1 MFSSKLR
8 GAVAL
13 PCASALVF
21 FVGPV
26 AAQTSTGEDV
36 FITANR
42 WSEAT
47 TAIHADVHV
56 LKRADIE
63 RSGADSLPDL
73 LSKLPGVQAISYGDN
88 AVYTRGAES
97 RMTALYI
104 DGVRIESHDGLRM
117 GGGAPWGAVPLDMI
131 ERVEV
136 VKGPMGALYGS
147 DAMGGVVQ
155 IFTKQ
160 AGQGVSKQVSV
171 GLGSQGTYQ
180 AAAGLSGAA
189 EEFSYSLRV
198 GEKQSD
204 GYNTRPDKVHTP
216 AKEGWTDR
224 FANVRLGW
232 RFHPDHSL
240 EWVTVVTDRDE
251 KLAAPY
257 SGVIDIR
264 QQSSLQASSL
274 KWQGQ
279 WSAGQTSQI
288 QWTQGRNAVKS
299 DAPNLY
305 DSPNDFRTVTE
316 GLLAQHRMDV
326 PVGQLTFMAERKTD
340 KFVAQPTSYDPL
352 VNGQR
357 TQSAGGLGYALI
369 HGEHSL
375 KLNVRSD
382 HYDGIG
388 SRNTY
393 AAGYAWNLAP
403 SWTLGVSR
411 STGFKAPTVEQ
422 TYGQYGSVSL
432 KPETNTSNEVSIER
446 RLEQSKWRATWFDTK
461 VENLISSSQSLNTC
475 SAGWFCYYNVGQ
487 ASMRGLTLSGQTQ
500 VSGVQLDA
508 SYDYLDA
515 MDEVRQK
522 QLSLRAKNQFKLAAS
537 QDIQGYRTGAQ
548 IQLVGR
554 KFDDADNSHVL
565 PGYGLLNLFV
575 QKRLAPEWTWLA
587 RLNNV
592 LDHHYQ
598 QFGCAPSQCVYAAPG
613 RTFFTSIAWSPR
625 N

>member
-1 MFSSKLR
+1 MLSTKLR
-8 GAVAL
+8 GAIAV
-13 PCASALVF
+13 PYASALAFLVA
-21 FVGPV
+21 PV
-26 AAQTSTGEDV
+26 AAQTQTGADV

-47 TAIHADVHV
+47 ESIRSDVHV
-56 LKRADIE
+56 LSRTDIE

-73 LSKLPGVQAISYGDN
+73 LSKLPGVQAISYGDST
-88 AVYTRGAES
+88 VYMRGTES

-117 GGGAPWGAVPLDMI
+117 GGGAPWGVVSLDMI
-131 ERVEV
+131 ERIEV
-136 VKGPMGALYGS
+136 VKGPMSALYGS

-160 AGQGVSKQVSV
+160 AGQGVAKQISV

-180 AAAGLSGAA
+180 AAAGLSGAVD
-189 EEFSYSLRV
+189 EFNYSLRV
-198 GEKQSD
+198 GEKHSD
-204 GYNTRPDKVHTP
+204 GYNTRPDKVHLP
-216 AKEGWTDR
+216 SKEGWTDR

-257 SGVIDIR
+257 SGVLDIR
-264 QQSSLQASSL
+264 QQSSLQATSL
-274 KWQGQ
+274 KWQGH

-299 DAPNLY
+299 DAPNAF

-326 PVGQLTFMAERKTD
+326 PVGQVTLLAERKTD
-340 KFVAQPTSYDPL
+340 KFVAQPTTYDPL
-352 VNGQR
+352 VSGQR
-357 TQSAGGLGYALI
+357 TQTAGGVGYAVSQ
-369 HGEHSL
+369 GEHSL

-388 SRNTY
+388 NRNTY

-403 SWTLGVSR
+403 TWTLGASR
-411 STGFKAPTVEQ
+411 STGFKAPTLEQ
-422 TYGQYGSVSL
+422 TFGPYGAVNL
-432 KPETNTSNEVSIER
+432 KPETNTSNELSIEQ
-446 RLEQSKWRATWFDTK
+446 RLEQVKWRATWFDTK
-461 VENLISSSQSLNTC
+461 VENLISSSQTLTTC
-475 SAGWFCYYNVGQ
+475 TAGWFCYYNVGQ
-487 ASMRGLTLSGQTQ
+487 ASMRGLTLAGQAK

-522 QLSLRAKNQFKLAAS
+522 QLSLRAKNQFKFAAS
-537 QDIQGYRTGAQ
+537 RDIQGYRTGAQ

-554 KFDDADNSHVL
+554 KFDDAENTHAL

-575 QKRLAPEWTWLA
+575 QKRLSSEWTWLA

-598 QFGCAPSQCVYAAPG
+598 QLGCTPSQCVYAAQG
-613 RTFFTSIAWSPR
+613 RTLFTSIAWSPK